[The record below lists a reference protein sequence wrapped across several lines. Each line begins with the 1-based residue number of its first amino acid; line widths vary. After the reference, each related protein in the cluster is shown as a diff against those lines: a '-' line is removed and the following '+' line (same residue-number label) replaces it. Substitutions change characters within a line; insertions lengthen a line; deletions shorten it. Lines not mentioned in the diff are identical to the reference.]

1 MKLIKKIMSKIFYF
15 IMLFFSICRIIL
27 YSLIYKKRIYLF
39 GIPVHGNLGDQAILI
54 SELKF
59 LDDNFKDYKI
69 ILVESNIVLKFNLLL
84 KKLIGKSLI
93 LISGGGFLGSLWM
106 EEEKMFRK
114 TIQNFPNNTII
125 VLPQT
130 IYFSNDD
137 YGLKILNDSK
147 KIYSSHKNLYICCR
161 EIYSHDFMKKEFENC
176 STLLIPDMVLKLNG
190 TINKNYEDRI
200 LFCIR
205 RDKEKVEYNFKELES
220 YLNDYAFDYTDMVID
235 KNIYWFN
242 RNKIITSKIEQ
253 FSRYKLVITDRL
265 HGMIFSLLAGTP
277 CLVYENKSYKIKGV
291 YKWINHIKTV
301 KLYNKN
307 TITKDLSNLLHS
319 ERYKYSETE
328 MSQNYNKLIEL
339 IKNNL

>member
-319 ERYKYSETE
+319 ERYKYSEKE

>member
-1 MKLIKKIMSKIFYF
+1 MKVIKKIMSKIFYF

-59 LDDNFKDYKI
+59 LNDNFKDHKI
-69 ILVESNIVLKFNLLL
+69 ILVESNIVLKSNTLL
-84 KKLIGKSLI
+84 KKIIGKSLI
-93 LISGGGFLGSLWM
+93 LVSGGGFLGSLWM

-114 TIQNFPNNTII
+114 TIQNFSNNTII

-307 TITKDLSNLLHS
+307 TITKDLSNLLHA